1 MGKKQP
7 TMLSVL
13 IPTYNVNLHPLISEL
28 QPQLNDCQI
37 EYEIIIADDMSSDSA
52 TCHHNSMLGEMENV
66 TYIEHTENLGRSK
79 TRNHLADIAK
89 FPYLLFLDCDARVKH
104 KFYIADYLKFIQSKH
119 LKGVNFAV
127 SGGLS
132 YHSDRPSKDKMLR
145 YKYGIHREVRSAA
158 LRNTHPYH
166 NFTPFNLLIAKSVFE
181 TCRFDE
187 TLEGYGYED
196 TFFGIELEKVDF
208 PVYHIDNEMYHDGLD
223 DNRTFLRKIKDSVR
237 NLDKLYRDGK
247 VNERFLEQSRLLQA
261 WKKYSESSASSLIFG
276 ALKLMRPIITNLM
289 MQANSLKAMDMY
301 KLLLFDELRKS
312 AINC

>member
-1 MGKKQP
+1 
-7 TMLSVL
+7 
-13 IPTYNVNLHPLISEL
+13 
-28 QPQLNDCQI
+28 
-37 EYEIIIADDMSSDSA
+37 MSSDSA
-52 TCHHNSMLGEMENV
+52 TCHHNSLLSEMDNV

-104 KFYIADYLKFIQSKH
+104 KFYIADYLKFIQSKP
-119 LKGVNFAV
+119 LEGVNFAV

-132 YHSDRPSKDKMLR
+132 YRSVRPCKDKMLR

-158 LRNTHPYH
+158 VRNGHPYH
-166 NFTPFNLLIAKSVFE
+166 NFTPFNLLIAKSVFK

-196 TFFGIELEKVDF
+196 TFFGIELEKADF
-208 PVYHIDNEMYHDGLD
+208 PVFHIDNEMYHDGLD
-223 DNRTFLRKIKDSVR
+223 DNRTFLRKITDSVR
-237 NLDKLYRDGK
+237 NLDQLYRDGK
-247 VNERFLEQSRLLQA
+247 VNDRFLEQSRLLQA
-261 WKKYSESSASSLIFG
+261 WKQYSESSASKLIFG
-276 ALKLMRPIITNLM
+276 ALKLMRPIIANLM